1 MSMTKLS
8 PEQREAIRQHPGVPI
23 YVVDTETGAKYALV
37 QADAFQKVQ
46 ALFAGG
52 EFDPDEFMPLV
63 HEAVAEDID
72 APGMELY
79 DDYEAHR
86 PKP

>member
-1 MSMTKLS
+1 MIKLS
-8 PEQREAIRQHPGVPI
+8 PEQREAIRRHPGVPI
-23 YVVDTETGAKYALV
+23 SVVDTETGAEYALV
-37 QADAFQKVQ
+37 QAEAFQKVQ
-46 ALFAGG
+46 SLLAVG
-52 EFDPDEFMPLV
+52 EFDPDEFLPLV

-86 PKP
+86 PRS

>member
-1 MSMTKLS
+1 MTNLS

-23 YVVDTETGAKYALV
+23 CVVDAETGAKYALV
-37 QADAFQKVQ
+37 QAEAFQKVQ
-46 ALFAGG
+46 ALFAGD

-63 HEAVAEDID
+63 HEALAEDID

-86 PKP
+86 PQS

>member
-1 MSMTKLS
+1 MIKLS

-23 YVVDTETGAKYALV
+23 SVVDTETGAKYALV
-37 QADAFQKVQ
+37 QAEAFQKVQ
-46 ALFAGG
+46 ALLAGG
-52 EFDPDEFMPLV
+52 AFDPDEFLPLV
-63 HEAVAEDID
+63 HEALAEDID

-86 PKP
+86 PKS